1 MYSVKLD
8 INPLIYEHIMFFL
21 RNLPKNMV
29 TVHTN
34 KIDKELKTKIDIDN
48 LPSSVDKYIGI
59 VNENE
64 VDLDYKNSRAD
75 YLAEKYL

>member
-21 RNLPKNMV
+21 KNLPKNMV
-29 TVHTN
+29 TVHTT
-34 KIDKELKTKIDIDN
+34 KSKSELKTKIDIDN
-48 LPSSVDKYIGI
+48 LPSSVDKYIGV

-64 VDLDYKNSRAD
+64 IDLEYKNSRSD
-75 YLAEKYL
+75 YLTEKHL

>member
-21 RNLPKNMV
+21 KNLPKNMV
-29 TVHTN
+29 TVHTT
-34 KIDKELKTKIDIDN
+34 KSKRELKTTIDIDS
-48 LPSSVDKYIGI
+48 LPSSVDKYVGI

>member
-34 KIDKELKTKIDIDN
+34 KINKELKTKIDIDN

>member
-34 KIDKELKTKIDIDN
+34 KINKELKTKIDIDN
-48 LPSSVDKYIGI
+48 LPSSVDKYVGI

-75 YLAEKYL
+75 YLAEKYQ

>member
-21 RNLPKNMV
+21 KNLPKNMV

-34 KIDKELKTKIDIDN
+34 KINKELKTKIDIDN
-48 LPSSVDKYIGI
+48 LPSSVDKYVGI

>member
-21 RNLPKNMV
+21 KNLPKNMV
-29 TVHTN
+29 TVHTT
-34 KIDKELKTKIDIDN
+34 KSKSELKTKIDIDA

-64 VDLDYKNSRAD
+64 VDLEYKNSRAD

>member
-34 KIDKELKTKIDIDN
+34 KINKELKTKIDIDN
-48 LPSSVDKYIGI
+48 LPSSVDKYVGI

>member
-21 RNLPKNMV
+21 KNLPKNMV

-34 KIDKELKTKIDIDN
+34 KINKELKTKIDIDN
-48 LPSSVDKYIGI
+48 LPSSVDKYVGI
-59 VNENE
+59 VTENE